1 MSGIAPSADGTGYIV
16 RLQNMGDQSV
26 HSAFVWGRMKARRV
40 SVCDY
45 REQPLAPFDDRS
57 FWMKPFEYL
66 MLKVETE

>member
-1 MSGIAPSADGTGYIV
+1 
-16 RLQNMGDQSV
+16 MGDQSV